1 MCVCVC
7 VCMLSCVQLFMTPW
21 IVAHQAPLSMG
32 YSRQEYWS
40 ELSCPPPGDLFDP
53 RIETASPV
61 LLHWQADALPLRDR
75 YTDADVK
82 IQTKMWVQIHR

>member
-1 MCVCVC
+1 MHAK
-7 VCMLSCVQLFMTPW
+7 SPQLYPTLCDTTDGHLPGFS
-21 IVAHQAPLSMG
+21 VRG
-32 YSRQEYWS
+32 FSRQEYWS

-61 LLHWQADALPLRDR
+61 LLNWQADALPLRDR